1 MVFACVFEVVLLG
14 MLLRRVLPE
23 YHLSTDS
30 KDVVKLGM
38 GLIGTMA
45 ALVLALLIASAKS
58 SFDTQSNEVME
69 MSTDFMLLDRTLA
82 TLWSGGEGSP
92 GCPAAGRETAAVPRD
107 LLWSSPRVPAWH
119 RLMVGVSPTVSV
131 APRPD
136 ARFGR
141 QAIEWVD
148 SGGRFPHEC
157 RFQPEARKPKR
168 WTI

>member
-69 MSTDFMLLDRTLA
+69 MSADFMLLDRTLA
-82 TLWSGGEGSP
+82 ALWSGGEGSP
-92 GCPAAGRETAAVPRD
+92 GSDPYDRRQGARSD
-107 LLWSSPRVPAWH
+107 LVRR
-119 RLMVGVSPTVSV
+119 RLS
-131 APRPD
+131 
-136 ARFGR
+136 
-141 QAIEWVD
+141 I
-148 SGGRFPHEC
+148 
-157 RFQPEARKPKR
+157 
-168 WTI
+168 